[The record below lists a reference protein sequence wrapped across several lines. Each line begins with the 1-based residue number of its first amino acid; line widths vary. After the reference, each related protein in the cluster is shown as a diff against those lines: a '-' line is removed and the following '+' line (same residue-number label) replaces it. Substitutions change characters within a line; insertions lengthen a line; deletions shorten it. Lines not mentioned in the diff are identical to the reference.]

1 MSPYSKLVDIEM
13 LYINS
18 LSHSELVE
26 AIRKCGDD
34 LPTELQQRGEDES
47 IDRLRLILY
56 AGRLIHAL
64 RQMPRNL
71 RLGVPDPLT
80 PTPLPRWERD
90 KE

>member
-18 LSHSELVE
+18 LSHSELLE
-26 AIRKCGDD
+26 AIRKCADD
-34 LPTELQQRGEDES
+34 LPADLHQRGEDES

-80 PTPLPRWERD
+80 PTPLPRWERG